1 MRTSMSIQRFV
12 LWATLVTVLLA
23 PTAYVLNHPG
33 NPNNVGSTGM
43 LATRNSGNAA
53 RTLQLTLRLSW

>member
-12 LWATLVTVLLA
+12 LWVLLA
-23 PTAYVLNHPG
+23 PTAYVLNHHG

-43 LATRNSGNAA
+43 LATGNSGNAA
-53 RTLQLTLRLSW
+53 RTLQLTLRLS